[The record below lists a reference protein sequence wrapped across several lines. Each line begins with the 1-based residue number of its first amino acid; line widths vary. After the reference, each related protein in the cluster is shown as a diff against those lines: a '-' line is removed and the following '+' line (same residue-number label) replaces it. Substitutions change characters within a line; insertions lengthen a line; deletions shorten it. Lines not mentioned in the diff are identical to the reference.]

1 MIKKRPRYYSWKEGP
16 VLMDAVMAGQL
27 LGMSPE
33 CIGKLCRAGELPAA
47 KIGKGWVIRKDDV
60 MRLVGAEADA

>member
-1 MIKKRPRYYSWKEGP
+1 MIKKRPRYYSWKEVP

-47 KIGKGWVIRKDDV
+47 KIGKGWGIRKDDV

>member
-1 MIKKRPRYYSWKEGP
+1 MIKKRPRYYSWKEVP

-47 KIGKGWVIRKDDV
+47 KIGKG
-60 MRLVGAEADA
+60 